1 MDAVAVGAGRILAA
15 GTNTEVGATQGA
27 GTRVI
32 DLKGRT
38 AIPGLVDAHFHLAY
52 FGMTSGWLS
61 LAGAA
66 SVQDIIESVKE
77 AAASKPRGAWIY
89 GRGWDPAA
97 LDGGRAPTL
106 VDLDSAAVGNPVL
119 LARADG
125 HLCVANS
132 EALRRAAVTEST
144 PDPMGGHIVRNSD
157 GSPTGELSERALY
170 LAWDAM
176 MAELGPADFH
186 DPIRAGAGAAAR
198 AGVTTAHAI
207 FLENIAA
214 ELEALFELDDAG
226 ELPIR
231 VNGIVPVE
239 ALESLPRDLLTRTSR
254 MARIGGAKIFAD
266 GTLFASTA
274 ALRRP
279 YADSPQAY
287 GEDGVSFADL
297 LDMLAAIRRANL
309 QPAIHA
315 VGDRMIERILDAL
328 ESTYGVNQCRMTR
341 PRIEH
346 AVVLAPDLLS
356 RARHLGVVLSLQ
368 SRRRGT
374 LNRRLGAQRAAW
386 ANPWQALA
394 SGGQSVV
401 GGSDAP
407 FIMRTPGAWD
417 VYAEAMSHGLDFRT
431 TLRMLAT
438 GAAHAL
444 SDSSPVGLCDG
455 APADITVLSGDP
467 ESATASDLREIRPV
481 MTIVDGVVVYD
492 DEADAQ
498 SERMR

>member
-1 MDAVAVGAGRILAA
+1 MGAVAVVAGRVMAA
-15 GTNTEVGATQGA
+15 GTNTEVGETQGA

-32 DLKGRT
+32 DLMGRT

-61 LAGAA
+61 LADCR
-66 SVQDIIESVKE
+66 SLEDIVGLVRERAESLPE
-77 AAASKPRGAWIY
+77 GAWIY

-97 LDGGRAPTL
+97 LDGGRAPPL
-106 VDLDSAAVGNPVL
+106 ADLDSAAVGNPVL

-132 EALRRAAVTEST
+132 EALRRARVTDST
-144 PDPMGGHIVRNSD
+144 PNPPGGRIGRNSD

-176 MAELGPADFH
+176 MAELEPADFR

-207 FLENIAA
+207 LLENVAA
-214 ELEALFELDDAG
+214 ELEALFELSDAG
-226 ELPIR
+226 ELPVR

-239 ALESLPRDLLTRTSR
+239 ALESLPRDLFTRTSPK
-254 MARIGGAKIFAD
+254 ASIGGAKIFAD

-274 ALRRP
+274 ALRTP
-279 YADSPQAY
+279 YADSPQTY

-297 LDMLAAIRRANL
+297 LDMLAAIRREGL

-315 VGDRMIERILDAL
+315 VGDRMIERVLDAL
-328 ESTYGVNQCRMTR
+328 ESTYGVDQCRMTR
-341 PRIEH
+341 PRLEH
-346 AVVLAPDLLS
+346 AAVLAPDLLS

-394 SGGQSVV
+394 SGGHSVV

-417 VYAEAMSHGLDFRT
+417 VYAEAMGHGLDFRT

-438 GAAHAL
+438 GAAHA
-444 SDSSPVGLCDG
+444 SGDSSPSGLCES

-467 ESATASDLREIRPV
+467 ESAPETDLRDIRPV

-498 SERMR
+498 SERMK